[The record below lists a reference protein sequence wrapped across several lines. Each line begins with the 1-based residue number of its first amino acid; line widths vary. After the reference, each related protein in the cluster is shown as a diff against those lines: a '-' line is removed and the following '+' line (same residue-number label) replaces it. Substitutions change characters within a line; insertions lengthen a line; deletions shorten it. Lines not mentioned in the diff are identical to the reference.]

1 MTAQPDVVAAPSTRR
16 RWAALGGMKGRFA
29 GVVARAPA
37 KLRTKLLVAF
47 LAIAALLVLVS
58 ALGLQVLGQSN
69 ARVERLGT
77 LQLRSSTYQTLAAT
91 AVDLQEM
98 LTVRQAGTPALT
110 PYTGGTALQGG
121 QQWLLADR
129 AVANLLSQVELAG
142 NERNFGFVPPPA
154 EQRVLRRI
162 RRDYHTVLRAVDRIL
177 VLDSKGVRAQGREPY
192 VRSARTD
199 GRRPVGVARRIS
211 PIGRSAETQAL
222 VDTNRSAYTSSRNL
236 FVAVSAA
243 SVVLALT
250 LGARSLLVVD
260 RSDPAHGGAARTRS
274 PPATSR
280 GGSTCRT
287 ATSSA
292 RSPPT

>member
-16 RWAALGGMKGRFA
+16 RWAALGRMKGRFA

-37 KLRTKLLVAF
+37 KVRTKLLVAF

-69 ARVERLGT
+69 ARVERLGA

-91 AVDLQEM
+91 ALDLQEV

-129 AVANLLSQVELAG
+129 AVANVLSQIELAG

-162 RRDYHTVLRAVDRIL
+162 HGDYHTVLRAVDRIL
-177 VLDSKGVRAQGREPY
+177 VLDGKGVAGHKAARAIRALG
-192 VRSARTD
+192 AHH
-199 GRRPVGVARRIS
+199 GRRPVGVGNESRLSGAAPRHRRSSTRTAAHTRPHETSWSPSARRAS
-211 PIGRSAETQAL
+211 CSRSC
-222 VDTNRSAYTSSRNL
+222 SGS
-236 FVAVSAA
+236 F
-243 SVVLALT
+243 
-250 LGARSLLVVD
+250 
-260 RSDPAHGGAARTRS
+260 
-274 PPATSR
+274 SR
-280 GGSTCRT
+280 GR
-287 ATSSA
+287 
-292 RSPPT
+292 